1 MIIISR
7 KSNQR
12 LDFNVK
18 TMTKPLLE
26 QLVSS
31 ILGFSLMTSLFKST
45 NHILPILKKFLVA
58 LEFFYLMRHYVIRDG
73 ALITSYLFCL

>member
-31 ILGFSLMTSLFKST
+31 ILGFSLMTSLLKST
-45 NHILPILKKFLVA
+45 NRILPILKKFL
-58 LEFFYLMRHYVIRDG
+58 
-73 ALITSYLFCL
+73 